1 MESKIVLRV
10 LKEIQE
16 VNEGDDQ
23 LKDQIYLQAIDDA
36 DIRKLEGFIR
46 GPPDTPYENG
56 IFHLSIRLPNEYP
69 FKPPQVTFV
78 TKIYHPN
85 IRTTG
90 GYICLD
96 VLAQAWSPTMTLKSM
111 LLSLQLLLQD
121 ARPDDPLEPSIA
133 RQLRTDWE
141 TFNRTAFFWTGEH
154 ALTPGERTDEWKQ
167 MNAMV
172 STVMKRRRMGRLR
185 AIQTLARR
193 KWKEVTRKRRKGDK
207 EEEEAEGES
216 SNAPT
221 PVSRPRTSDQA
232 TVSTNAEEEDEEEEG
247 GDDND
252 NDVPPEVLRLIGEVL
267 VRSRTLDN
275 VDDDDD

>member
-1 MESKIVLRV
+1 M
-10 LKEIQE
+10 
-16 VNEGDDQ
+16 NEGDDQ
-23 LKDQIYLQAIDDA
+23 LKDQIYLQAVEDA

-56 IFHLSIRLPNEYP
+56 VFRLSIRLPNEYP

-121 ARPDDPLEPSIA
+121 SRPDDPLEPSIA
-133 RQLRTDWE
+133 RQLRSDRE

-154 ALTPGERTDEWKQ
+154 ALTPEERNDEWKR

-193 KWKEVTRKRRKGDK
+193 KWAEVTRKRRSDK

-221 PVSRPRTSDQA
+221 PASRPRTALRPRTSDQA
-232 TVSTNAEEEDEEEEG
+232 AVWTNAEEEDE
-247 GDDND
+247 D
-252 NDVPPEVLRLIGEVL
+252 EVLRLIDEVL

-275 VDDDDD
+275 QVDDDDD

>member
-1 MESKIVLRV
+1 MLWNEVVPWLSLVHGDLCLFVSLLNLVQKGFNHNRIGYQVMESKIVLRV

-23 LKDQIYLQAIDDA
+23 LKDQIYLQAVDDA
-36 DIRKLEGFIR
+36 DIRKVEGFIR

-121 ARPDDPLEPSIA
+121 PK
-133 RQLRTDWE
+133 T
-141 TFNRTAFFWTGEH
+141 
-154 ALTPGERTDEWKQ
+154 
-167 MNAMV
+167 
-172 STVMKRRRMGRLR
+172 
-185 AIQTLARR
+185 
-193 KWKEVTRKRRKGDK
+193 
-207 EEEEAEGES
+207 
-216 SNAPT
+216 
-221 PVSRPRTSDQA
+221 
-232 TVSTNAEEEDEEEEG
+232 
-247 GDDND
+247 
-252 NDVPPEVLRLIGEVL
+252 
-267 VRSRTLDN
+267 
-275 VDDDDD
+275 